1 MRSFFTEP
9 ENVFE
14 NQLFLTEDVSH
25 IKKVLRMDAGDEALV
40 LDGSGALYKVR
51 FLEILKDK
59 VVCEI
64 LEKSFSEAEPEVN
77 VTLYQGVPKSDK
89 MEQIIQKCTELGIKK
104 IVPVMM
110 DRCVSKLEKNS
121 DKIKRWNKIAREA
134 AKQSGRGVVPKVEE
148 PICFKE
154 AIALLNADEI
164 SLMPYE
170 IMGHEGKKGL
180 KELLKDKKAKTIGVI
195 IGPEGGFSDA
205 EAEYARENKINMIG
219 LGKRILRTETA
230 GSAVLS
236 VIMYEYN
243 EF

>member
-14 NQLFLTEDVSH
+14 NQIYLTEDVSH
-25 IKKVLRMDAGDEALV
+25 IKKVLRMEVGDEANV
-40 LDGSGALYKVR
+40 FDGSGAVYKVS

-64 LEKSFSEAEPEVN
+64 LEKSFSESEAEVE

-89 MEQIIQKCTELGIKK
+89 MEQIIQKCTELGIKR
-104 IVPVMM
+104 IIPVMM

-121 DKIKRWNKIAREA
+121 DKIKRWNKISREA
-134 AKQSGRGVVPKVEE
+134 AKQSGRGVVPRVEE
-148 PICFKE
+148 GITFKE
-154 AIALLNADEI
+154 AISHIKTNELSI
-164 SLMPYE
+164 MPYE

-180 KELLKDKKAKTIGVI
+180 KEILSDKKVKTIGVI

-205 EAEYARENKINMIG
+205 EAEFAKESGINMVG

-230 GSAVLS
+230 GSTVLS